1 MGIGDKLKQIMNERD
16 TNANELAKKA
26 GVSPQTIYSTIARN
40 SSKIEIDT
48 LIKLSK
54 ALGVNPEYFS
64 DTGEN
69 ITNPKIHKL
78 QYDISKLNS
87 EGLDKV
93 IDYVND
99 LLSTGKYIKT
109 SSKVVCGE

>member
-1 MGIGDKLKQIMNERD
+1 MNERK

-26 GVSPQTIYSTIARN
+26 GVNPQTIYSTIARN

-64 DTGEN
+64 DMDDN
-69 ITNPKIHKL
+69 IVNPKIQKL

-99 LLSTGKYIKT
+99 LIATGQYIKT
-109 SSKVVCGE
+109 SSEMVSGE